1 MGYRIAIVGAT
12 GSVGQEI
19 LNILS
24 ERNFPV
30 DTLVPLASSE
40 SSGTHITFGDNETL
54 KVRDLKNFS
63 FRSTD
68 IALFA
73 ADNRIAENYAPKAAR
88 AGAVVIDNS
97 SHFRMDNDVPL
108 IVPEVNG
115 EEIFRYTH
123 RNIIANPNCSTT
135 QLVVALKPLHDLA
148 MIKRVVVTTYQSVSG
163 AGRAAMDELF
173 EQTKAIYIDGTVEPN
188 IFSKQIAFNVIPHID
203 SFLESGETREEW
215 KMSAETNKI
224 LDPDIKVIATCVRV
238 PVFIGHAESVIV
250 EFRQNISV
258 PSARNVLVQAPGI
271 KVVDDRKD
279 GGYTTPAD
287 CVGDYATYVS
297 LIRADKSVPFGLALW
312 VVSDNLRNGAALN
325 AVQIAEELINGPLG
339 KQS

>member
-12 GSVGQEI
+12 GSVGQEL

-40 SSGTHITFGDNETL
+40 SSGTHITFGNDKSL
-54 KVRDLKNFS
+54 KVRDLESFS
-63 FRSTD
+63 FRNTD

-73 ADNRIAENYAPKAAR
+73 ADNRIAANYAPKAAR

-115 EEIFRYTH
+115 EEIFGYTH

-135 QLVVALKPLHDLA
+135 QLVVALKPLHDQA
-148 MIKRVVVTTYQSVSG
+148 IIKRVVVTTYQSVSG

-173 EQTKAIYIDGTVEPN
+173 EQTKAIYIDGDVEPN
-188 IFSKQIAFNVIPHID
+188 IFTKQIAFNVIPHID

-250 EFRQNISV
+250 EFRKNISV
-258 PSARNVLVQAPGI
+258 QSARNALLQAPGI

-279 GGYTTPAD
+279 GGYATPTD

-297 LIRADKSVPFGLALW
+297 RIRTDKTVPIGLALW
-312 VVSDNLRNGAALN
+312 VVSDNLRKGAALN
-325 AVQIAEELINGPLG
+325 AVQIAEELVDGPLR
-339 KQS
+339 KES

>member
-12 GSVGQEI
+12 GSVGQEL

-40 SSGTHITFGDNETL
+40 SSGTHITFGNDKSL
-54 KVRDLKNFS
+54 KVRDLESFS
-63 FRSTD
+63 FRNTD

-73 ADNRIAENYAPKAAR
+73 ADNRIAANYAPKAAR

-115 EEIFRYTH
+115 EEIFGYTH

-135 QLVVALKPLHDLA
+135 QLVVALKPLHDQA
-148 MIKRVVVTTYQSVSG
+148 IIKRVVVTTYQSVSG

-173 EQTKAIYIDGTVEPN
+173 EQTKAIYIDGTVERGG
-188 IFSKQIAFNVIPHID
+188 SQKLYAEAFPH
-203 SFLESGETREEW
+203 SLE
-215 KMSAETNKI
+215 
-224 LDPDIKVIATCVRV
+224 CVPRLS
-238 PVFIGHAESVIV
+238 H
-250 EFRQNISV
+250 
-258 PSARNVLVQAPGI
+258 
-271 KVVDDRKD
+271 
-279 GGYTTPAD
+279 
-287 CVGDYATYVS
+287 
-297 LIRADKSVPFGLALW
+297 
-312 VVSDNLRNGAALN
+312 
-325 AVQIAEELINGPLG
+325 GPTVC
-339 KQS
+339 